1 MVNWSTAKT
10 MKIEPLKNFL
20 LYGRIPKCYF
30 VNFTATSEGVNIE
43 ELVDDFVTFYV
54 AGQETTSSLLSFA
67 LIFTLQNPHVLERC
81 SYSYMCIVDCSSH
94 GMYSWANT

>member
-67 LIFTLQNPHVLERC
+67 LIFTLQNPHVLERYGYTC
-81 SYSYMCIVDCSSH
+81 TVHMECTAA
-94 GMYSWANT
+94 WANNM